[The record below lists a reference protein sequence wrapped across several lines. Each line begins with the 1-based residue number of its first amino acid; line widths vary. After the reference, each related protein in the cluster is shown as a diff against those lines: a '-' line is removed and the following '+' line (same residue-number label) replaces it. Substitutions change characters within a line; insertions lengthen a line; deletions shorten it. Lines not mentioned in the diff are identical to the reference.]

1 LGRPGGGRDRRTHPD
16 GRMNRS
22 QGGGSHRDDRR

>member
-1 LGRPGGGRDRRTHPD
+1 LGRPGGGRDGRTDPD

-22 QGGGSHRDDRR
+22 DGGGSHRGDRG